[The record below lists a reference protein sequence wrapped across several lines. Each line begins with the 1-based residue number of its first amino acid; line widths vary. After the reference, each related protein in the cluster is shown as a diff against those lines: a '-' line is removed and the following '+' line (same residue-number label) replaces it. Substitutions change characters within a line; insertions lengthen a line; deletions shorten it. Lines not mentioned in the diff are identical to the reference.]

1 MEFPKRSSD
10 TCIRLSPIQ
19 GKGIGVSW
27 ARVREWLGVALLVV
41 VALLLRLDFMRG
53 GSFVI
58 DADEAIVGL
67 MGKHILEGR
76 GVPTFY
82 YGQHYM
88 GSLEGICASIV
99 FRLLGISSFTLQLVP
114 LVFSLVLVY
123 LMYLLGRSVGGVTV
137 GRVAALLC
145 AVPPAPLI
153 VWSFK
158 ARGGFIELL
167 VIGALSLLF
176 TVRWL
181 KKTSTNLTYPALIW
195 LTLGVGWWVNNQI
208 VYFIV
213 PIGLFGALKSFASL
227 RAGRLSLVQVG
238 KLSVVSVVSFCVG
251 SAPYWIYNVRHGFP
265 SLGMFGF
272 APLSDMREYFIGLFS
287 NALPIILGAKHFWE
301 NDSAFPGATLV
312 VSGVYATLFCSV
324 LWARRSSLGALRN
337 ASLDRIEPLEIFLFF
352 IPFTCVV
359 FAVSSFG
366 WLSQAPRYLLPLYVG
381 VFVVCGWFVR
391 LVSSRSKVLG
401 CLSVLVLVGLN
412 LASAYAG
419 GRAIP
424 GEPVV
429 FNGERVSRD
438 HSEIIGR
445 LKALGIHKIRT
456 NYWIGY
462 RLAFETNEDV
472 TFLVFEAPKQI
483 RISEYEQLERPH
495 DRITTP
501 LVLVPSERDVF
512 APGLR
517 KLGYSFKEE
526 KVSGYSLLYDISL
539 MEPRGTQIGRSL
551 IQSVHGWGANSPEDA
566 VDGNLHTRWG
576 TGGHQRADQTF
587 SIALAQPIKVSGIDY
602 DLGDWSQDY
611 PRGLRVD
618 IESPDGRV
626 LSVLG
631 SDEYRQVMPLGE
643 PGKLRLS
650 FPAVLAKR
658 VVLTQTGNHPILD
671 WSIAELRLL
680 TPVSA
685 TESKR

>member
-1 MEFPKRSSD
+1 MEFPKRASD
-10 TCIRLSPIQ
+10 TGVRLSPIQ
-19 GKGIGVSW
+19 GKGLGLSR
-27 ARVREWLGVALLVV
+27 ARVREWAGVVLLVV

-58 DADEAIVGL
+58 DSDEAIVGL

-76 GVPTFY
+76 GIPTFY

-99 FRLLGISSFTLQLVP
+99 FWFFGASSFTLQLVP
-114 LVFSLVLVY
+114 LIFSLVLVY

-181 KKTSTNLTYPALIW
+181 KKNSTNLTYPALIW

-208 VYFIV
+208 LYFIV
-213 PIGLFGALKSFASL
+213 PIGIFGALRSFSSL
-227 RAGRLSLVQVG
+227 RAGRISLPQAG
-238 KLSVVSVVSFCVG
+238 KLGLVTVCSFFVG
-251 SAPYWIYNVRHGFP
+251 SAPYWIYNIRRGFP

-272 APLSDMREYFIGLFS
+272 ASPNDMGEHFTGLFR

-301 NDSAFPGATLV
+301 NDPVFMGATLV
-312 VSGVYATLFCSV
+312 VSVVYIGIFSSV
-324 LWARRSSLGALRN
+324 LWVRRSAISALFRGAI
-337 ASLDRIEPLEIFLFF
+337 DRIEPLEIFLFF
-352 IPFTCVV
+352 VAFACVV
-359 FAVSSFG
+359 FAASSFG

-391 LVSSRSKVLG
+391 LLATRSKVLG
-401 CLSVLVLVGLN
+401 YLSVLALLGLN

-438 HSEIIGR
+438 HSEIIALLR
-445 LKALGIHKIRT
+445 ALGIHKIRT

-462 RLAFETNEDV
+462 RLAFETNEEV

-483 RISEYEQLERPH
+483 RIAEYESLANPH
-495 DRITTP
+495 DRVTMP
-501 LVLVPSERDVF
+501 LLLVPSERNVF
-512 APGLR
+512 APGLK
-517 KLGYSFKEE
+517 KLGYSFKE
-526 KVSGYSLLYDISL
+526 VTASGYHLLYDIALIVAPGEELS
-539 MEPRGTQIGRSL
+539 RSL
-551 IQSVHGWGANSPEDA
+551 FQSVHAWGTNSPAGA
-566 VDGNLHTRWG
+566 VDGDLKTRWG
-576 TGGHQRADQTF
+576 TGGHQRPGQTF
-587 SIALAQPIKVSGIDY
+587 SIALAEPTRISGLYY
-602 DLGDWSQDY
+602 DFAGWPQDA
-611 PRGLRVD
+611 PGGLRIDVQGLNGET
-618 IESPDGRV
+618 INV
-626 LSVLG
+626 LT
-631 SDEYRQVMPLGE
+631 SDEFAQVMPLGE
-643 PGKLRLS
+643 LGELRLS
-650 FPAVLAKR
+650 FPPVVAKSLI
-658 VVLTQTGNHPILD
+658 LTQTETHPILD
-671 WSIAELRLL
+671 WSIAELGLL
-680 TPVSA
+680 SPSA
-685 TESKR
+685 AIQSKR